1 MEHEKYSY
9 VDTLRWLAQKYNVE
23 VEETFQSDEQR
34 QSQLA
39 ADSLYIINQFAQQY
53 FSNNCLKQ
61 KKAVI
66 LVSLTFKSGVSE
78 KIS

>member
-39 ADSLYIINQFAQQY
+39 ADSF
-53 FSNNCLKQ
+53 
-61 KKAVI
+61 I
-66 LVSLTFKSGVSE
+66 L
-78 KIS
+78 